1 MRNPHHSSQMFKS
14 LAAQLPQHEM
24 HVIARLLVTMDLF
37 KHYKR
42 AQAHSALIARA
53 LEHMD
58 QQLWL
63 ANSKGSAA

>member
-1 MRNPHHSSQMFKS
+1 MSTHTHSSQLFRS
-14 LAAQLPQHEM
+14 QAAQLPQHQM
-24 HVIARLLVTMDLF
+24 HVLGRMVTTMYLVG
-37 KHYKR
+37 KYKR

-63 ANSKGSAA
+63 AAHEGEMA